1 MKQWDK
7 IFRKEGKHY
16 SSHLDYIDE
25 IKKIFK
31 RHNVKRILDL
41 GCGAGNHLIHLAKS
55 GFEMYGIDISKEAIK
70 ITKQE
75 LKENNLNAK
84 LKVGHIYEK
93 LPYEDNFFDAIIS
106 IRVIHHANI
115 KQIRNLIGEIER
127 ILKHNGLIFITVR
140 KRISKKKMT
149 KSKWIDNRTY
159 IPLEGKEKGVTHYLF
174 NKNILRKEFR
184 NFKIHTIW
192 IEPRNEEEKKKRKSW
207 ESYYCLL
214 AEKQS

>member
-1 MKQWDK
+1 MKNHK
-7 IFRKEGKHY
+7 IPKETIGFFWRM
-16 SSHLDYIDE
+16 
-25 IKKIFK
+25 KK
-31 RHNVKRILDL
+31 
-41 GCGAGNHLIHLAKS
+41 
-55 GFEMYGIDISKEAIK
+55 
-70 ITKQE
+70 
-75 LKENNLNAK
+75 AK
-84 LKVGHIYEK
+84 L
-93 LPYEDNFFDAIIS
+93 
-106 IRVIHHANI
+106 I
-115 KQIRNLIGEIER
+115 KRN
-127 ILKHNGLIFITVR
+127 
-140 KRISKKKMT
+140 KKMT